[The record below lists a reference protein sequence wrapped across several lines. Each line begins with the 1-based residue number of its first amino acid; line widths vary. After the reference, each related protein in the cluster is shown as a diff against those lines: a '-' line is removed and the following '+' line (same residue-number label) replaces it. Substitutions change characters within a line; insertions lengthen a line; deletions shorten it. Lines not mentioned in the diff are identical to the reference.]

1 MAILETAIMLGDEY
15 LIEKQFYSTEDV
27 LDKNIRHALLR
38 TIPNLANVA
47 FGESIQGFSI
57 GDYAVVIVMHTIEIP
72 SKDKNS
78 QATEKKQ
85 LLMYTIV
92 DKESDEDVIKK
103 VMDKALFQFTNRFSW
118 YDIIER
124 KSKKFKKF
132 TPRLTKIFG
141 DLVLKSEDR
150 FKSIF

>member
-47 FGESIQGFSI
+47 FGEAIQGFSI

-72 SKDKNS
+72 SKDKNLES
-78 QATEKKQ
+78 TEKKQ

-124 KSKKFKKF
+124 KAKKFKKF